1 MEITLEQATS
11 IKKGDDGRGKLYF
24 YGDIVS
30 SYWGAWGDDDQ
41 YPASVKKFLNNQEG
55 PIDIY
60 INSAG
65 GNVFACAAIYNMLR
79 RYPHEKVCYID
90 GLAASAASVI
100 ALAGDRV
107 VMPANAIMMI
117 HRAWACCSGNTLQ
130 LEHAA
135 KSLRSIDN
143 GIIAT
148 YKANSSKSEEEL
160 ERMMDAET
168 WMNGTEA
175 AEVFSKIELAEAVD
189 VQCRADKST
198 IQHFMNTP
206 EVLDKAVNVS
216 DSDTRNKKMKLQA
229 KINLLSVERRK
240 NND

>member
-1 MEITLEQATS
+1 MEITLEQATK
-11 IKKGDDGRGKLYF
+11 IQKGDNGRGKLYF

-41 YPASVKKFLNNQEG
+41 YPASVKKFLDNQEG

-65 GNVFACAAIYNMLR
+65 GNVFACAAIYNMLK

-100 ALAGDRV
+100 ALAGDKI
-107 VMPANAIMMI
+107 VMPVNAIMMI
-117 HRAWACCSGNTLQ
+117 HRAWACCSGNAAQ
-130 LEHAA
+130 LENTA
-135 KSLRSIDN
+135 KSLRSIDD

-168 WMNGTEA
+168 WMNGAEA
-175 AEVFSKIELAEAVD
+175 AEVFSKIELAEAVNA
-189 VQCRADKST
+189 QCRADKST

-206 EVLDKAVNVS
+206 ESLAVTVS
-216 DSDTRNKKMKLQA
+216 DYDTKNRKMKLQA
-229 KINLLSVERRK
+229 KINLLSIERRK